1 MDLGL
6 ECKNNNTAFLVLT
19 VSVITASVSWPHAQL
34 VTCSSQVLD
43 YPVSLTIGKLVL
55 LIDSVSLTELSTQS
69 WQLCAGSCTLGQTF
83 ELKNTQSMT
92 EEDSSVE
99 TVHKVKYIQ
108 EKGSGLQKKKKA
120 NKNVVLLPPCVIFSD
135 TFVQADDSLPL
146 LLILSVSLLL
156 SSQIPILCPTED
168 VAFVKKKKHQQ
179 EKMKRQN
186 SILSPEVNLL
196 LHKAEGLYCNLKTEE
211 IAPAKSK

>member
-1 MDLGL
+1 MVLGL

-120 NKNVVLLPPCVIFSD
+120 NKNVVLPPCVIFSD

-168 VAFVKKKKHQQ
+168 VAFVKKKK
-179 EKMKRQN
+179 KNSNKKR
-186 SILSPEVNLL
+186 
-196 LHKAEGLYCNLKTEE
+196 
-211 IAPAKSK
+211 

>member
-1 MDLGL
+1 M
-6 ECKNNNTAFLVLT
+6 F
-19 VSVITASVSWPHAQL
+19 SV
-34 VTCSSQVLD
+34 
-43 YPVSLTIGKLVL
+43 
-55 LIDSVSLTELSTQS
+55 
-69 WQLCAGSCTLGQTF
+69 
-83 ELKNTQSMT
+83 
-92 EEDSSVE
+92 
-99 TVHKVKYIQ
+99 
-108 EKGSGLQKKKKA
+108 
-120 NKNVVLLPPCVIFSD
+120 

>member
-1 MDLGL
+1 
-6 ECKNNNTAFLVLT
+6 
-19 VSVITASVSWPHAQL
+19 
-34 VTCSSQVLD
+34 
-43 YPVSLTIGKLVL
+43 
-55 LIDSVSLTELSTQS
+55 
-69 WQLCAGSCTLGQTF
+69 
-83 ELKNTQSMT
+83 MT

-99 TVHKVKYIQ
+99 TVHKVKYIGKRQ
-108 EKGSGLQKKKKA
+108 WPSKKKKA
-120 NKNVVLLPPCVIFSD
+120 NKNVVLLPPCVMFSD

-168 VAFVKKKKHQQ
+168 MAFVKKKKKKQQQ